1 MALGAYAIPAVVLVA
16 ITSMILLVSQD
27 WRVSISALVVQYV
40 GVFVLVALD
49 WPLEM
54 AVSKLIAGWIA
65 GAVLGMA
72 AISFPKPET
81 DEPDDESLSDRGTS
95 LLTTFLPDPVSLS
108 AGIFRLVAA
117 ILVGLTVF
125 SIAPRASDWIGGIQL
140 AQAWGGLILIG
151 MGLLQLGFTAHP
163 FRTILGLLTALAGFE
178 ILYAVVERSTLVAG
192 LLAAVNLGLALVG
205 AYLMIAPFME
215 ETD

>member
-1 MALGAYAIPAVVLVA
+1 MAFDAYAIPAVILVA
-16 ITSMILLVSQD
+16 ITSMIL
-27 WRVSISALVVQYV
+27 RVSIGALGIQYV

-72 AISFPKPET
+72 AISFPKPEA
-81 DEPDDESLSDRGTS
+81 DEPDDERLANQGTS
-95 LLTTFLPDPVSLS
+95 LLTTSAPDVVNLS
-108 AGIFRLVAA
+108 GGIFRLVAA

-125 SIAPRASDWIGGIQL
+125 SIAPRASEWIGGIQL
-140 AQAWGGLILIG
+140 AQAWGGFILIG

-205 AYLMIAPFME
+205 AYLMVAPFME

>member
-1 MALGAYAIPAVVLVA
+1 MALDNFAIPAVILIV
-16 ITSMILLVSQD
+16 ITSLILLLNLD
-27 WRVSISALVVQYV
+27 WRVSLSALAVQYI

-49 WPLEM
+49 WPVEM

-72 AISFPKPET
+72 LISFPKLEIE
-81 DEPDDESLSDRGTS
+81 EPHDGGSVPQGTPLQTIAAPS
-95 LLTTFLPDPVSLS
+95 VVYPSG
-108 AGIFRLVAA
+108 GIFRLMAA

-125 SIAPRASDWIGGIQL
+125 SIAPQASEWIRGIQL
-140 AQAWGGLILIG
+140 AQAWGSFILIG

-205 AYLMIAPFME
+205 AYLLVAPFME
-215 ETD
+215 EPE